1 MVKFGRNMV
10 TTEMVKYWI
19 DYNKSSIAEDYKD
32 IANGKYAPNR
42 LRLDIVETWRTKE
55 NQG

>member
-32 IANGKYAPNR
+32 IANGKYEPNR